1 MNTIYVENEITKFD
15 TGAIGVAYPPLEFAH
30 ENWAYATTDPTSA
43 RREDLLHARG
53 KR

>member
-1 MNTIYVENEITKFD
+1 MNNMISQEAIFTDYIT
-15 TGAIGVAYPPLEFAH
+15 VAYPQLDNALLA
-30 ENWAYATTDPTSA
+30 WDDATTDPTSA